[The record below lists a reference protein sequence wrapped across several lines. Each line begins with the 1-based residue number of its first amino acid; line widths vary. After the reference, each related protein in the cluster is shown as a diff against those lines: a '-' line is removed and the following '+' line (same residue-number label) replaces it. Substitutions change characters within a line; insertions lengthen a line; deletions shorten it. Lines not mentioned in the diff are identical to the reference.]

1 MSQDPQVQ
9 PKKAT
14 SPWIW
19 VAVGCGGLTL
29 MAVLV
34 VVAVVGFGMFKARD
48 FLGDVRENPARAL
61 AQLAV
66 DSDPDLEIVE
76 SDDEDGTFT
85 VRNLETGEVAT
96 LNFQDIAEGKLTV
109 TTEEGEVTL
118 DATEADEGGGITLT
132 GPEGEARIGASA
144 SLDDVPDWVPTY
156 PDAEETAGTFQMT
169 TPEGVGG
176 MVAQETEEGIQDV
189 LAWFKDWFESEGY
202 VVGGETITSTPEGS
216 LGSITAESEDEGRT
230 IAVTVIESEDGTQ
243 VAINYNEG
251 G

>member
-1 MSQDPQVQ
+1 MSQDPQAQ
-9 PKKAT
+9 PKKGT

-48 FLGDVRENPARAL
+48 FLGDVRENPVRAL
-61 AQLAV
+61 AQLAI
-66 DSDPDLEIVE
+66 DSDPELEIVE
-76 SDDEDGTFT
+76 SDDEEGTFT
-85 VRNLETGEVAT
+85 VRNLQTGEIAT
-96 LNFQDIAEGKLTV
+96 LDFQDITEGKLTV

-118 DATEADEGGGITLT
+118 DATASEEGGGVTLT
-132 GPEGEARIGASA
+132 GPEGETRIGASA
-144 SLDDVPDWVPTY
+144 SLEDVPDWVPTF
-156 PDAEETAGTFQMT
+156 PDAEETVGSFQMT

-176 MVAQETEEGIQDV
+176 MVAQETDEGIEDV
-189 LAWFKDWFESEGY
+189 LDWFKDWFDSEGY
-202 VVGGETITSTPEGS
+202 VVGGETVTTSSEGS
-216 LGSITAESEDEGRT
+216 LGSITAELTEEGRT